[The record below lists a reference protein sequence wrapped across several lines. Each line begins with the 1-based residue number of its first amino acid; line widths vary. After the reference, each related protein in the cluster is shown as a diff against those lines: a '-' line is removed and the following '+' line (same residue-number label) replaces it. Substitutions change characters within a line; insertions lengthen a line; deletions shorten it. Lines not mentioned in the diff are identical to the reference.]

1 MAADKKQPPQKPNTS
16 TWADRVKVTDSST
29 RFTLDS
35 IPRHEGDD
43 KPKLTVEMLTENAEQ
58 WDRCMVGFFPGFRM
72 NFHTVN
78 TVANRIWKQAGL
90 ESVMSTASGFWL
102 FRFQREEQMQSVLER
117 GPWMFGG
124 KTMILQQWHPQ
135 FIFDK
140 NRISKLPVW
149 VRIHGLPFSF
159 WSRKGLSVVASMMGR
174 PLSCDEST
182 FCCTR
187 LDYARVCVEIDVAQP
202 FIKNFDLNNPL
213 SAEPIHIEVEYEW
226 TPARCEKCKV
236 FGHACID
243 RREKETLEMGPQAR
257 KDLNPATTT
266 QEKGRSQQT
275 GHTQTLDTTNH
286 HTLKVLMQGITD
298 VRPVGHAEKTLEML
312 NNSKGGGT
320 SSNLHWKPSAVHESL
335 TEASESSR
343 AAKGKQKEV
352 EITMFTVNDSLQSQD
367 TLDEEESSATTA
379 MDEDRGE
386 GRDTS
391 PMEFIKVRKRKGGKK
406 GKGAGR

>member
-1 MAADKKQPPQKPNTS
+1 MAAEKKQAPQKPITS
-16 TWADRVKVTDSST
+16 TWADRVKVTDYST
-29 RFTLDS
+29 RFTLDP

-43 KPKLTVEMLTENAEQ
+43 KPKLTAEMLTENAEQ

-78 TVANRIWKQAGL
+78 TVANRIWKQRGL
-90 ESVMSTASGFWL
+90 ESVMSTTSGFWL
-102 FRFQREEQMQSVLER
+102 FRFQREEQMQAVLER

-159 WSRKGLSVVASMMGR
+159 WSWKGLSVVASMMGR

-187 LDYARVCVEIDVAQP
+187 LDYARVCVEIDAAQP
-202 FIKNFDLNNPL
+202 FIKKFDLNNPL

-226 TPARCEKCKV
+226 TPVRCEKCKV

-243 RREKETLEMGPQAR
+243 RREKETLEMGPHAH
-257 KDLNPATTT
+257 KDLNLATTT

-275 GHTQTLDTTNH
+275 GHTQTLDTT
-286 HTLKVLMQGITD
+286 TITPLKC
-298 VRPVGHAEKTLEML
+298 
-312 NNSKGGGT
+312 
-320 SSNLHWKPSAVHESL
+320 
-335 TEASESSR
+335 
-343 AAKGKQKEV
+343 
-352 EITMFTVNDSLQSQD
+352 
-367 TLDEEESSATTA
+367 
-379 MDEDRGE
+379 
-386 GRDTS
+386 
-391 PMEFIKVRKRKGGKK
+391 
-406 GKGAGR
+406 